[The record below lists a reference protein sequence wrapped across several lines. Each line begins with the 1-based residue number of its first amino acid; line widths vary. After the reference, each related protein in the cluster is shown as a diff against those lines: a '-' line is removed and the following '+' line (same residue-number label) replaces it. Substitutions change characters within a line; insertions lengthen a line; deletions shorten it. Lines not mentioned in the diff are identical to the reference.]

1 MINSNCINSER
12 GDAKVTE
19 SMKLIHSKYN
29 SESLNEQDQIRVNVN
44 SQSIE
49 KINIQGRS
57 IIEV

>member
-29 SESLNEQDQIRVNVN
+29 SESLKEQDQIRVNVN

>member
-1 MINSNCINSER
+1 MINSNWINSER

-29 SESLNEQDQIRVNVN
+29 SESLKEQDQIRVNVN

>member
-1 MINSNCINSER
+1 LINSNWINSER

-29 SESLNEQDQIRVNVN
+29 SESLKEQDQIRVNVN